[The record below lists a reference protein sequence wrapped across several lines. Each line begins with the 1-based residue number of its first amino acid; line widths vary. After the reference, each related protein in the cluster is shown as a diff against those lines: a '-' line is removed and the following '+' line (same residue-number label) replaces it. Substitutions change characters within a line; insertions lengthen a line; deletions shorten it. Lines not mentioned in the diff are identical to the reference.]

1 MPSKDDRISNTK
13 HIMDFSSLFRLPS
26 IFETGHSTQRQCMT
40 SATFSLKT
48 MTLADVHNDLV
59 EIKFSLSKRRCK
71 IIGLYSLWAGRACY
85 FFRILS
91 FLIQTTTLI
100 PRSLQNTSLDSM
112 NTISLSKLSSQQAT
126 SSNEN
131 SLSGTQKLRRVAS
144 KVWQKMMP
152 SKSKDSMTLSPLSTP
167 EVQSA
172 KSVKLKRPTEGPRI
186 IDLRDMRQS
195 IRTQPAHSLIRQSI
209 VSRSQTPLNSPEI
222 RPQSSFETSQSS
234 SSKTGTPPR
243 TNLQQAFYLEANKG
257 QSAVALLDDIT
268 NYEGYE
274 WLGEDDYDV
283 DWTLLDLPENIY
295 GRLANESRHSLI

>member
-1 MPSKDDRISNTK
+1 
-13 HIMDFSSLFRLPS
+13 
-26 IFETGHSTQRQCMT
+26 MT

-48 MTLADVHNDLV
+48 MTLADAHNDLL
-59 EIKFSLSKRRCK
+59 EINFSLFKRRYK
-71 IIGLYSLWAGRACY
+71 IIGLYSLGAGRACY

-100 PRSLQNTSLDSM
+100 SRSLQNTSLDSM
-112 NTISLSKLSSQQAT
+112 NTMSLSKLSSQQAT
-126 SSNEN
+126 SSSEN

-144 KVWQKMMP
+144 KIWQKMMP
-152 SKSKDSMTLSPLSTP
+152 SKSKDSMTLSALSTP

-172 KSVKLKRPTEGPRI
+172 KFVSLKRPIEGPRI

-195 IRTQPAHSLIRQSI
+195 IRTQPAHLFIHQSI
-209 VSRSQTPLNSPEI
+209 VSRSQSALNSPELH
-222 RPQSSFETSQSS
+222 PQSSFETSQSS

-243 TNLQQAFYLEANKG
+243 TNLQQAPYLEATKG
-257 QSAVALLDDIT
+257 QSAVALLDDVT

-283 DWTLLDLPENIY
+283 DWTLLDLPEKIY